1 MARNDGI
8 DRTLARNQDLETPD
22 DVTKVQEH
30 NEREKDRYSN
40 VDIVPERTALN
51 VHFKSPTDDYVKMF
65 EQMEQ
70 DKIIS
75 TRGLK
80 PDAVKYGELVFD
92 VNSAYFYNHGG
103 YEFAKQFYADAYKAA
118 VEIVG
123 GEQYILSAVM
133 HADERNRAMSEAL
146 GEDVYHYHNFA
157 AGTVADQND
166 RQYSGPAIVRSDVVF
181 LPLDLLTQFFSL
193 DYSYTR
199 VTYGY
204 LVRVKSDTVVLS
216 DAKFIDA
223 AAMSMEQRY
232 NEYMKTH
239 SESNDP
245 GSTPNQNTDGDRD
258 LVCLALRVTDEE
270 SANALLDTLASSNAT
285 ATFLFS
291 EEQLSSL
298 GDLLRR
304 VVISGNAAALR
315 IDASGGSSRTVSAI
329 ERANNALWAACNE
342 KARLVA
348 LYGASDK
355 TLRAVRAAGYCPI
368 DFDLDYSG
376 GLPTAAQAASSIAR
390 QARSGGCIAYL
401 GADTAV
407 QADWSTLLS
416 RLRSSSR
423 LITALNELAVT
434 KDA

>member
-1 MARNDGI
+1 MKSKRFLCLLLVLLMVFSLTPNETRAETTVYFTAVNDQ
-8 DRTLARNQDLETPD
+8 LLPDLSDETMPFWSGGRLYIPSTVITGTD
-22 DVTKVQEH
+22 LGLF
-30 NEREKDRYSN
+30 YSRSH
-40 VDIVPERTALN
+40 DKSTA
-51 VHFKSPTDDYVKMF
+51 VVYR
-65 EQMEQ
+65 Q
-70 DKIIS
+70 
-75 TRGLK
+75 G
-80 PDAVKYGELVFD
+80 
-92 VNSAYFYNHGG
+92 SALTF
-103 YEFAKQFYADAYKAA
+103 
-118 VEIVG
+118 
-123 GEQYILSAVM
+123 
-133 HADERNRAMSEAL
+133 
-146 GEDVYHYHNFA
+146 NFA

-245 GSTPNQNTDGDRD
+245 GNTPDQNTDGDRD

-270 SANALLDTLASSNAT
+270 SANALLDTLASNNAT

-376 GLPTAAQAASSIAR
+376 ALPTAAQAASGIAR
-390 QARSGGCIAYL
+390 QSRSGGCIAYL

>member
-1 MARNDGI
+1 MKSKRFLCLLLVLLMVFSLTPSETRAETTVYFTAVNDQ
-8 DRTLARNQDLETPD
+8 LLPDLSDETMPFWSGGRLYVPSTVITGTD
-22 DVTKVQEH
+22 LGLF
-30 NEREKDRYSN
+30 YSRSR
-40 VDIVPERTALN
+40 DKSTA
-51 VHFKSPTDDYVKMF
+51 VVYR
-65 EQMEQ
+65 Q
-70 DKIIS
+70 
-75 TRGLK
+75 G
-80 PDAVKYGELVFD
+80 
-92 VNSAYFYNHGG
+92 SALTF
-103 YEFAKQFYADAYKAA
+103 
-118 VEIVG
+118 
-123 GEQYILSAVM
+123 
-133 HADERNRAMSEAL
+133 
-146 GEDVYHYHNFA
+146 NFA
-157 AGTVADQND
+157 AGTVADYADGWRECLEECDQND

-245 GSTPNQNTDGDRD
+245 GNTPNQNTDGDRD

-270 SANALLDTLASSNAT
+270 SANALLDTLASNNAT

-407 QADWSTLLS
+407 QADWSMLLS

>member
-1 MARNDGI
+1 MKSKRFLCLLLVLLMVFSLTPSETRAETTVYFTAVNDQ
-8 DRTLARNQDLETPD
+8 LLPDLSDETMPFWSGGRLYIPSTVITGTD
-22 DVTKVQEH
+22 LGLF
-30 NEREKDRYSN
+30 YSRSR
-40 VDIVPERTALN
+40 DKSTA
-51 VHFKSPTDDYVKMF
+51 VVYR
-65 EQMEQ
+65 Q
-70 DKIIS
+70 
-75 TRGLK
+75 G
-80 PDAVKYGELVFD
+80 
-92 VNSAYFYNHGG
+92 SALTF
-103 YEFAKQFYADAYKAA
+103 
-118 VEIVG
+118 
-123 GEQYILSAVM
+123 
-133 HADERNRAMSEAL
+133 
-146 GEDVYHYHNFA
+146 NFA

-166 RQYSGPAIVRSDVVF
+166 RQYGGPAIVRSDVVF

-245 GSTPNQNTDGDRD
+245 GNTPDQNTDGDRD

-270 SANALLDTLASSNAT
+270 SANTLLDTLASDNAT

-298 GDLLRR
+298 GDLLRC

-423 LITALNELAVT
+423 LITALNELALT
-434 KDA
+434 KGA